1 MTQVSLGLRAAF
13 VLILL
18 LQAWLSPAA
27 DNLPRPD
34 HVVIVM
40 EENHGYSSI
49 IGSASAPY
57 INSLALRGVLF
68 TNSFA
73 IEHPSEPNYL
83 DIFSGSNQDVHDDS
97 KPIALFTTPNLGA
110 ALIANGL
117 TFTGYSED
125 LPVAGFQGES
135 SGQYYRKHAPWTNWQ
150 DSASNSIPLEDNA
163 PFSAF
168 PTDYSRLP
176 TVSFVVPNQDHDM
189 HDGSIAQGDTWLMQ
203 NLDGYLQWA
212 QTHNS
217 LLIVTFDEDD
227 GSDGNHIATIFCGP
241 MVAPGS
247 SAARI
252 DHFNVLRTLEDI
264 YGLSHSGAAAGATP
278 ILNVWNLP
286 LSLVSPVSA
295 TPNPAAVFQTVTLT
309 AAATGGTGALNYS
322 WDFGDG
328 SPEITGATVT
338 HAYTAIGDYIVTV
351 NVLDASNASISGTM
365 TVTINTTIVGMG
377 PDSDGDGFSDSFEA
391 AVGTD
396 PSNPASTPTGGSIT
410 ETGVQALSLTKSS
423 IKLNFSKPA
432 GNDSISFS
440 GTVVIPAKFNPN
452 GSIAYFFA
460 GGVIKKLTLNARG
473 RGISGGDS
481 VKVSLKF
488 YRGVVLADSAA
499 KYRVSFNRGTFALTL
514 ADAGLTN
521 DDVKDKLATVPF
533 TFIFNNVVYQ
543 TTQTMS
549 YTARNGKFGV
559 AKFGWG
565 PSR

>member
-1 MTQVSLGLRAAF
+1 MLMAHVSTGLRAAF

-27 DNLPRPD
+27 DYLPRPD

-40 EENHGYSSI
+40 EENHGFSSI
-49 IGSASAPY
+49 IGSAAAPY
-57 INSLALRGVLF
+57 INSLAQQGVLF

-83 DIFSGSNQDVHDDS
+83 DLFSGSNQNIHDDS

-163 PFSAF
+163 PFTSF
-168 PTDYSRLP
+168 PTDYSKLP
-176 TVSFVVPNQDHDM
+176 TVSIVVPNQDHDM

-217 LLIVTFDEDD
+217 LLVVTYDEDD
-227 GSDGNHIATIFCGP
+227 GGSGNQITTIFCGP
-241 MVAPGS
+241 MIAPGS

-264 YGLSHSGAAAGATP
+264 YGLSHSGAAATATP
-278 ILNVWNLP
+278 ILNVWNCP
-286 LSLVSPVSA
+286 LRLVSSVSA
-295 TPNPAAVFQTVTLT
+295 TPNPAAVLQTVTLT
-309 AAATGGTGALNYS
+309 AAASGGTGALTYS

-328 SPEITGATVT
+328 LPASTGANVT
-338 HAYTAIGDYIVTV
+338 HAYAAIGDYIVTV
-351 NVLDASNASISGTM
+351 TVGDSANNSISGTM
-365 TVTINTTIVGMG
+365 TITINTTIVGAG
-377 PDSDGDGFSDSFEA
+377 PDGDGDGFSDSFEA

-396 PSNPASTPTGGSIT
+396 PNNPASTPSGSTIT
-410 ETGVQALSLTKSS
+410 EAGVQALSLAKSS
-423 IKLNFSKPA
+423 IRLNFAKPE

-440 GTVVIPAKFNPN
+440 GTVAVPARFNPN
-452 GSIAYFFA
+452 GAVVYFFA
-460 GGVIKKLTLNARG
+460 GGVIKKLTLHARG
-473 RGISGGDS
+473 RGKSGGDS
-481 VKVSLKF
+481 IKVFLKLNQ
-488 YRGVVLADSAA
+488 GVVCADMAA
-499 KYRVSFNRGTFALTL
+499 KYRVSFTRGTFASTL
-514 ADAGLTN
+514 AGAGLTN
-521 DDVKDKLATVPF
+521 DIAKNKLVMVPF

-543 TTQTMS
+543 KTYTMS
-549 YTARNGKFGV
+549 YTVKNGKLGI
-559 AKFGWG
+559 AQ
-565 PSR
+565 